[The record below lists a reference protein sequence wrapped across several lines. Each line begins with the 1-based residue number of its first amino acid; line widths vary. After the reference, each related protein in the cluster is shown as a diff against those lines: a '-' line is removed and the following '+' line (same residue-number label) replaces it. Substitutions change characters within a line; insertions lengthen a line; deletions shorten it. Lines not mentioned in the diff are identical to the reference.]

1 MARKLF
7 GIVTDFVPAG
17 FLLDKFVKP
26 ITHARVVV
34 DTVRIDRKR
43 IRATERFA
51 ERRTALTAERPVIF
65 VWWLCTKD
73 LHEMFAAHQCELVPF
88 NKNEG
93 GYAELPAAAAMA
105 SAHDRRVTGNR
116 ERHPAAATGA
126 MDHLNSP
133 SFNR

>member
-7 GIVTDFVPAG
+7 SIVADLVPAG
-17 FLLDKFVKP
+17 FLLDEFVKP
-26 ITHARVVV
+26 ITHTRVVV
-34 DTVRIDRKR
+34 DTVRIDWKR

-65 VWWLCTKD
+65 VWRLCTKD
-73 LHEMFAAHQCELVPF
+73 LHEMFAANQCELVPF

-93 GYAELPAAAAMA
+93 GYAELSAAAAMT
-105 SAHDRRVTGNR
+105 STHDRRVTGNR

-133 SFNR
+133 SI